1 MFEMAGFCGNC
12 GAKLDEGQ
20 KVCGQCG
27 TPVEGVMKTPVIR
40 IDDPEKKKKNK
51 RRLKAV
57 TAIIAVVLIGI
68 IAVNVVLKF
77 TGYNGLLRKV
87 MKAYETYD
95 IETLVS
101 LSSDIYYY
109 GGESYGEDYFE
120 NIVGETL
127 EFFETSVGHN
137 YKISYEINEI
147 YKMSNHS
154 INATL
159 DQIEYTFSNFDISTI
174 EEIVVCD
181 LNITAKQDGKSQNKA
196 LSIFMSKEDG
206 KWKLLYIQ

>member
-1 MFEMAGFCGNC
+1 MAGFCGNC

-27 TPVEGVMKTPVIR
+27 TPVEGAMKTPVIR
-40 IDDPEKKKKNK
+40 VDDPEKKKKSK
-51 RRLKAV
+51 RRFKAV
-57 TAIIAVVLIGI
+57 TAIIAVALIGI

-87 MKAYETYD
+87 MKAYEAYD
-95 IETLVS
+95 IEKLVS
-101 LSSDIYYY
+101 LSSNIYYY
-109 GGESYGEDYFE
+109 GEENYGEDYFE
-120 NIVGETL
+120 SKVGETL
-127 EFFETSVGHN
+127 EFFEISVGHN
-137 YKISYEINEI
+137 YRISYEVKET

-154 INATL
+154 IKETL
-159 DQIEYTFSNFDISTI
+159 DQIEYKYSNFDISTI

-181 LNITAKQDGKSQNKA
+181 LNVTAKQDSKSQNKG
-196 LSIFMSKEDG
+196 LSIFMSKEEG